1 MAFRLNDAARN
12 AAADGLVASI
22 VALDIYTGG
31 QPAAG
36 GAPTGT
42 LLGTVT
48 AITWGAAA
56 AGVAA
61 ASGSTADPSADATG
75 TAGWGR
81 FRNAGGTKFFDGLV
95 GAEFTL
101 ADPDIVA
108 GGTIT
113 LTSASVTQPAS

>member
-1 MAFRLNDAARN
+1 MAFRLDDNARN
-12 AAADGLVASI
+12 AAADGLVANI
-22 VALDIYTGG
+22 VELDIYTGT

-48 AITWGAAA
+48 GITWGAAA
-56 AGVAA
+56 AGVASV
-61 ASGSTADPSADATG
+61 SGSTPDSSADDSG

-81 FRNAGGTKFFDGLV
+81 FRNAGGTKFFDGAE

-101 ADPDIVA
+101 ADTNIVA

-113 LTSASVTQPAS
+113 LTSATVTQPAA